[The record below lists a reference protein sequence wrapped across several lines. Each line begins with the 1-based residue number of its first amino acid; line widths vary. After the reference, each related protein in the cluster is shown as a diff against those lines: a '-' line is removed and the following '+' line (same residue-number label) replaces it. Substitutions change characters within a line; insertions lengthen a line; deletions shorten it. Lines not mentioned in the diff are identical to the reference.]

1 MNTPDFQSIVL
12 QHLGEQKSEH
22 EEISRRL
29 ACLETQVKMTNGS
42 VTELKI
48 WKSNLM
54 GQIGVITAIFSFVIT
69 AVWQFVKDKLTK

>member
-1 MNTPDFQSIVL
+1 MKNEEFQSVVL

-29 ACLETQVKMTNGS
+29 GCLETQVKITNGN

-48 WKSNLM
+48 WRSNLT
-54 GQIGVITAIFSFVIT
+54 GKITLITAIFAFVVNVI
-69 AVWQFVKDKLTK
+69 WQFIKEKLTK